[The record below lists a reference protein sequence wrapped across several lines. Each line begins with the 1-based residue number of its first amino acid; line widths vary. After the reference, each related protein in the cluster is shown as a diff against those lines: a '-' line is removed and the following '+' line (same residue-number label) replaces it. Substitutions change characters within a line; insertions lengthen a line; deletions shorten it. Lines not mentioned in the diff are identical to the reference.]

1 MKNSALFILLFLLFA
16 NCYAQSSKNLD
27 YLKAFTKT
35 YGYVKYFHPSDES
48 SSINWDNFAIYGANA
63 VDKCTTDKEL
73 LETLKKIFEPIA
85 PSIKFYIRQKKS
97 KFDFQKLTP
106 KDLANYSLTYWQH
119 KGVSLGMV
127 NSGRPY
133 SSIRVNREIEI
144 NNSSPFG
151 NIMTTMAADKYLGKE
166 FRYTGWVKLEKG
178 SKGTGNLWFRVDKSD
193 GTMGFFDNMGKS
205 PITKSEWQKYEIA
218 GKIDSLASNLAF
230 GCFLNGKGKLLFD
243 DVRLEYK
250 VAGNW
255 VSIPLGNNSFESKEL
270 TDQGQWRHSGSGYSF
285 GLSEKDKYNGNKS
298 ATILYEDNDEKGLGT
313 PLFEQY
319 PKFGE
324 LIDKKITQNIS
335 CQIPISLYGTDR
347 HTYPIANQEELQKL
361 KEGIENSSNL
371 PTDLGL
377 RLGNVINVYNVFQ
390 HFYPYFDVV
399 DVDWD
404 QELSKSLSRCYNDR
418 TEKDHLTTLQ
428 KFTATLKDGHIRVSS
443 GNLESFVPSFAWEWI
458 ENKLVITAV
467 YDDTVDLTI
476 GDEVVGIDGK
486 DTSIFFD
493 EINSRISA
501 GTDGWLKHRAQ
512 IESLLGPKGS
522 QVVIELQDKSIQLTR
537 DQDIYQGGRNKPI
550 IKSAYK
556 VINKEVFYLNLD
568 IVDMDEINKL
578 MPELENYRSII
589 CDLRG
594 YPKGNHAFISHLLKT
609 KDTTDG
615 WMQVPQIIYP
625 DQENIV
631 GWEKYSWMLNTAKP
645 YLGDKQ
651 IVFIT
656 DGSAISYAESFMGYI
671 EGYQLATIIGQPT
684 AGTNGNTNP
693 FKLPGGYS
701 LSWTGMK
708 VNKHD
713 GSQHHAIGIIPDI
726 YVSKTIEG
734 IKAGKDEFLEMAI
747 ELTKQ

>member
-1 MKNSALFILLFLLFA
+1 MKNSALLLFLFVLIT
-16 NCYAQSSKNLD
+16 NCYSQSKENIEFQ
-27 YLKAFTKT
+27 KAFAKT

-48 SSINWDNFAIYGANA
+48 ANIDWDNFAIYGANE
-63 VDKCTTDKEL
+63 VEKCTSDKEL
-73 LETLKKIFEPIA
+73 IETLKKIFEPIA
-85 PSIKFYIRQKKS
+85 PSIKFYKGQVKSNFDLQKII
-97 KFDFQKLTP
+97 P
-106 KDLANYSLTYWQH
+106 KDMKDYDVTFWQH
-119 KGVSLGMV
+119 KGVSLGMT
-127 NSGRPY
+127 NGGRPY
-133 SSIRVNREIEI
+133 SSIRVNRDFEI

-151 NIMTTMAADKYLGKE
+151 NIMTTMEAASYIGKE
-166 FRYTGWVKLEKG
+166 FKYTGWVKLEKG
-178 SKGTGNLWFRVDKSD
+178 SKGAGNLWFRVDKSD

-205 PITKSEWQKYEIA
+205 PITKNEWQKYEIA
-218 GKIDSLASNLAF
+218 GTIDSLASNLAF

-250 VAGNW
+250 VGGNW

-270 TDQGQWRHSGSGYSF
+270 TDNGQWRHSGSGYAF
-285 GLSEKDKYNGNKS
+285 GLSEGDKYNGNKS
-298 ATILYEDNDEKGLGT
+298 ATILYEGDVEKGTGT
-313 PLFEQY
+313 QLFEQH

-324 LIDKKITQNIS
+324 MITKEISQNIY
-335 CQIPISLYGTDR
+335 CQIPISLYCTDE
-347 HTYPIANQEELQKL
+347 HTYPIANQEKL
-361 KEGIENSSNL
+361 LNLKKEIDNSSKQ

-404 QELSKSLSRCYNDR
+404 QELTKAISSSYNDR
-418 TEKDHLTTLQ
+418 TEKDHLITLQ
-428 KFTATLKDGHIRVSS
+428 KFTATLNDGHIRVSN
-443 GNLESFVPSFAWEWI
+443 GNLETFVPPIAWEWI

-467 YDDTVDLTI
+467 YDDTIDLSI
-476 GDEVVGIDGK
+476 GDEVLVIDGK
-486 DTSIFFD
+486 NTTIFFD

-501 GTDGWLKHRAQ
+501 GTYGWLKHRAK
-512 IESLLGPKGS
+512 IESLLGPKDS
-522 QVVIELQDKSIQLTR
+522 QVVIGIQDKSITLTR
-537 DQDIYQGGRNKPI
+537 DQDIYQGRRHNPVR
-550 IKSAYK
+550 KSAYMA
-556 VINKEVFYLNLD
+556 INKEVFYLNFD
-568 IVDMDEINKL
+568 MVDMDEINKL
-578 MPELENYRSII
+578 LPELENFRSII

-594 YPKGNHAFISHLLKT
+594 YPKGNHGFISHLLKT

-615 WMQVPQIIYP
+615 WMKVPQIIYP

-631 GWEKYSWMLNTAKP
+631 GWEKYSWMLDTAKP

-651 IVFIT
+651 IIFIT

-671 EGYQLATIIGQPT
+671 EGYELATIIGQPT

-713 GSQHHAIGIIPDI
+713 GSQHHGIGVTPDI
-726 YVSKTIEG
+726 YISKTIEG
-734 IKAGKDEFLEMAI
+734 IKAGKDEFLEKAI
-747 ELTKQ
+747 ELTEQ